1 MAPNRTLQS
10 AIEYLADKYPII
22 ALSGPRQSGKTTLLR
37 ALFPNYRYVDLGNP
51 DLRSFADNDPKGF
64 LKEYDK
70 HVVFDE
76 VHHAPALF
84 PYLQTLV
91 EDSGIMGQFILSGS
105 QNFREIR
112 AFQHGLARQA
122 AFFTLFPFDTSE
134 LRSAGWLD
142 PNDPLA
148 NLLKGFYPA
157 IYDQDI
163 PSKTYYANYTRNFIH
178 HDISE
183 LYPIRD
189 RRLFQKF
196 LSLCAA
202 RAGQIL
208 NLNALARECGI
219 SQPTAKSWLS
229 VLEKSY
235 IVFQLDPYQKSFGK
249 RIVKT
254 PKLYFYDTGLLCYLL
269 KINTKEQLQTHSLKG
284 SLFENIMIAEYIK
297 QMHHH
302 HQQKDLWFW
311 RDSAGHEVNFMIEDE
326 NGIEIVEFKASMTF
340 MPEMFKGLNYFE
352 KLSGI
357 TNLNKTLVY
366 TGDKA
371 QLRTSGK
378 VLPWKAF
385 PI

>member
-1 MAPNRTLQS
+1 MALNRTIMSLMKQ
-10 AIEYLADKYPII
+10 LADKYPIL
-22 ALSGPRQSGKTTLLR
+22 ALCGPRRSGKTTLLR
-37 ALFPNYRYVDLGNP
+37 AIFPNYRYLDMEDP
-51 DLRSFADNDPKGF
+51 DLRSFAENDPKGF

-70 HVVFDE
+70 HVIFDE

-91 EDSGIMGQFILSGS
+91 DGSGIMGRFILSGS
-105 QNFREIR
+105 QNFEEIP
-112 AFQHGLARQA
+112 AFSHGLAKQA
-122 AFFTLFPFDTSE
+122 AFFTLFPFDTTE

-142 PNDPLA
+142 PNDHLA
-148 NLLKGFYPA
+148 DLLNGFYPA
-157 IYDQDI
+157 RYDQDI
-163 PSKTYYANYTRNFIH
+163 PPKIFYANYVRNFIH
-178 HDISE
+178 HDLSE

-189 RRLFQKF
+189 LRLFQKF
-196 LSLCAA
+196 FNSCAT
-202 RAGQIL
+202 RAGQVL

-229 VLEKSY
+229 VLEKCY

-254 PKLYFYDTGLLCYLL
+254 PKLYFYDNGLLCYLL
-269 KINTKEQLQTHSLKG
+269 KINTKNQLQTHPLKG
-284 SLFENIMIAEYIK
+284 ILFENRMIAEYIK

-302 HQQKDLWFW
+302 HRQKNLWFW

-326 NGIEIVEFKASMTF
+326 KGIEIVEFKASMTF

-371 QLRTSGK
+371 QLRTAGK
-378 VLPWKAF
+378 VLPWKFF